1 MPKLKSVAGAAAV
14 LTTLALA
21 PPVGA
26 HPGSHHDLSVAELAA
41 HFSSGWHLA
50 ALACVAAAT
59 AIAIAMMTLRSRREA
74 RARDRDGKPGR
85 QS

>member
-1 MPKLKSVAGAAAV
+1 MPKLKPVAAAAAV
-14 LTTLALA
+14 LTTLAIG

-26 HPGSHHDLSVAELAA
+26 HPGSHHGLSVAELAT

-50 ALACVAAAT
+50 AMACAAAAT
-59 AIAIAMMTLRSRREA
+59 AIAIATMMLRSRREA
-74 RARDRDGKPGR
+74 RARDRDGNPRR